1 MMSRFYKEMSVT
13 FKQPWTK
20 EARGGGTRGALQPRT
35 ELAWTSFV
43 LTYSLAGV
51 SVICRTICTTQ
62 RGKFLTRMSCRSD
75 CCNSDS
81 RCLSLVPAWE
91 TSACVF

>member
-1 MMSRFYKEMSVT
+1 M
-13 FKQPWTK
+13 FKQPWPK
-20 EARGGGTRGALQPRT
+20 ETRGGGAGELFKPRT

-43 LTYSLAGV
+43 LTYSLAGA
-51 SVICRTICTTQ
+51 SVTCRTICTTQ

-81 RCLSLVPAWE
+81 RCLSLVP
-91 TSACVF
+91 V